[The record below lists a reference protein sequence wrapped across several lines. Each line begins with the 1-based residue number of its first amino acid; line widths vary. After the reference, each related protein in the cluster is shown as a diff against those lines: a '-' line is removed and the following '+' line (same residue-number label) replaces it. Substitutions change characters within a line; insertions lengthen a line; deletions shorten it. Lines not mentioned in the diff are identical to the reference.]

1 MGVTH
6 MTPQRQR
13 WTVIDILQGVV
24 VCLGVFWIVC
34 GLLAIF
40 TPWWF
45 AKEAVSVA
53 FGPLFSLMDA
63 SRYVSI
69 HPDNG
74 SGMFIL
80 DWPAGRLLVQSS
92 CIGLGMIGLGLIA
105 ALTPSALIRRIQNN
119 AFHQLSQPK

>member
-1 MGVTH
+1 
-6 MTPQRQR
+6 MTAQPQR
-13 WTVIDILQGVV
+13 WTVADILRWGFVG
-24 VCLGVFWIVC
+24 LGVFWIVC

-53 FGPLFSLMDA
+53 FGQMFSLMDA
-63 SRYVSI
+63 SGYVSI

-80 DWPAGRLLVQSS
+80 DWSAGRLLVQSS
-92 CIGLGMIGLGLIA
+92 CVGLGMIGLGFIA
-105 ALTPSALIRRIQNN
+105 ALTPSALIRRLQTN
-119 AFHQLSQPK
+119 ATHQLSQPE